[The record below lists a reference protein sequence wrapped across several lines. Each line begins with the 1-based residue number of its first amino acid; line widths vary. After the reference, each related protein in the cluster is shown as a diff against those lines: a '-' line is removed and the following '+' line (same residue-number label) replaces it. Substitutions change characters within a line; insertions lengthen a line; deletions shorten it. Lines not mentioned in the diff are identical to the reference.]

1 MVHGTHNAEAD
12 ERNKDIKIFING
24 ELLHRDDAKIS
35 VFDSGYSN
43 AVISFSSLVAM
54 RRVSPTLILSSNLLS
69 LPLAVLIAYV
79 S

>member
-35 VFDSGYSN
+35 VFDSGYLVGDGVWEALRLHN
-43 AVISFSSLVAM
+43 DKLVFLDLVSL
-54 RRVSPTLILSSNLLS
+54 LIFVHS
-69 LPLAVLIAYV
+69 LQNGRHC

>member
-35 VFDSGYSN
+35 VFDSKLDLNTIEFCPSEWIYPSVSQILIGFPIIN
-43 AVISFSSLVAM
+43 FTDILVK
-54 RRVSPTLILSSNLLS
+54 SI
-69 LPLAVLIAYV
+69 
-79 S
+79 